1 MKEIGKRLAEV
12 EYLLKQMDFENL
24 ERIPKNFINYISE
37 NKDYEYSI
45 NLCSK
50 ENMDMEQLNVD
61 TIAILTYINM
71 NYLNKIK
78 VDVNN
83 EQYMYENI
91 FPKKK
96 NITNLEN
103 DDKNNQ
109 LVEYKKVSWFERLFN
124 KIFGNFR
131 KKN

>member
-1 MKEIGKRLAEV
+1 MKELGKRLAEV
-12 EYLLKQMDFENL
+12 EYLLKQMDFDDI

-37 NKDYEYSI
+37 NKDYEYSG
-45 NLCSK
+45 NLCDTES
-50 ENMDMEQLNVD
+50 MDMEQINVD

-83 EQYMYENI
+83 EQYTYENL
-91 FPKKK
+91 FHQKK

-109 LVEYKKVSWFERLFN
+109 LVEYKKVSWLERLFN
-124 KIFGNFR
+124 KIFRNFR
-131 KKN
+131 KGF

>member
-1 MKEIGKRLAEV
+1 MKELGKRLAEV
-12 EYLLKQMDFENL
+12 EYLLKQMDFDDIG
-24 ERIPKNFINYISE
+24 RIPKNFINYISE
-37 NKDYEYSI
+37 NKDYEYSR
-45 NLCSK
+45 NLCDT
-50 ENMDMEQLNVD
+50 EGMDMEQINVD

-83 EQYMYENI
+83 EQYTYENI
-91 FPKKK
+91 FNQKK

-124 KIFGNFR
+124 KIFRNFR
-131 KKN
+131 KGF

>member
-1 MKEIGKRLAEV
+1 MKELGKRLAEV
-12 EYLLKQMDFENL
+12 EYLLKQMDFDDIG
-24 ERIPKNFINYISE
+24 RIPKNFINYISE
-37 NKDYEYSI
+37 NKDYEYSR
-45 NLCSK
+45 NLCDTES
-50 ENMDMEQLNVD
+50 MDMEQINVD

-83 EQYMYENI
+83 EQYTYVNI
-91 FPKKK
+91 FHQKK

-109 LVEYKKVSWFERLFN
+109 LIEYKKVSWFERLFN
-124 KIFGNFR
+124 KIFRNFR
-131 KKN
+131 KGF

>member
-1 MKEIGKRLAEV
+1 MKELGKRLAEV
-12 EYLLKQMDFENL
+12 EYLLKQMDFDDIG
-24 ERIPKNFINYISE
+24 RIPKNFINYISE
-37 NKDYEYSI
+37 NKDYEYSR
-45 NLCSK
+45 NLCDTES
-50 ENMDMEQLNVD
+50 MDMEQINVD

-83 EQYMYENI
+83 EQYTYENI
-91 FPKKK
+91 FNQKK

-124 KIFGNFR
+124 KIFRNFR
-131 KKN
+131 KGF

>member
-1 MKEIGKRLAEV
+1 MRKIVYKVL
-12 EYLLKQMDFENL
+12 
-24 ERIPKNFINYISE
+24 
-37 NKDYEYSI
+37 
-45 NLCSK
+45 
-50 ENMDMEQLNVD
+50 
-61 TIAILTYINM
+61 IAILTYINM

-83 EQYMYENI
+83 EQYTYENI
-91 FPKKK
+91 FNQKK

-124 KIFGNFR
+124 KIFRNF
-131 KKN
+131 KKGDLEQCKLQVIKQNSVFVYCYFALKKM

>member
-1 MKEIGKRLAEV
+1 MKELGKRLAEV
-12 EYLLKQMDFENL
+12 EYLLKQMDFDDIG
-24 ERIPKNFINYISE
+24 RIPKNFINYISE
-37 NKDYEYSI
+37 NKDYEYSR
-45 NLCSK
+45 NLCDTES
-50 ENMDMEQLNVD
+50 MDMEQINVD

-83 EQYMYENI
+83 EQYTYENI
-91 FPKKK
+91 FHPKK

-124 KIFGNFR
+124 KIFRNFR
-131 KKN
+131 KGF

>member
-37 NKDYEYSI
+37 NKDDEYSI

-50 ENMDMEQLNVD
+50 EKMDKEQFNVD

-83 EQYMYENI
+83 EQYTYENI

-124 KIFGNFR
+124 KISRNFR
-131 KKN
+131 KGF